1 MKEGNSHERRG
12 GPRTGTWG
20 TSGRLARGVC
30 SAAGTPCRTSGRTP
44 SSEGRRG
51 SAGISGSP
59 APPPLRSRGLAQ
71 PPRTPPARTT
81 MRSPAPSP
89 PQLAA
94 RAHRQCHQPHVPR
107 HWQPEAGRLA
117 TAPPSC
123 HGTALAIDICWR
135 SSTGVTA
142 CCATVKSFRAG
153 FALPDGYGTESV
165 CRNESTGTC
174 RSKGRRACAPGE
186 AREPHDSYG
195 KTRKSAGNLQL
206 IG

>member
-142 CCATVKSFRAG
+142 CCATVKSFRA
-153 FALPDGYGTESV
+153 ALPY
-165 CRNESTGTC
+165 RTGTVL
-174 RSKGRRACAPGE
+174 RAFAAMRALALAALARRE